1 MVIVFDLD
9 DTLYDETTYVKSGFK
24 AVAAYLAKQF
34 NLPEKKLFSQL
45 TEELENGRGSIFD
58 SVLKIHGIY
67 SKALV
72 KKCVVAY
79 RFHTPEIKLS
89 ESGKKCLERLKNH
102 PLYIVTD
109 GNKIV
114 QHHKIKALGV
124 DKKVTAYYI
133 THRFGVHNAKPSPHC
148 FLKICE
154 REKTTPEHVVYIAD
168 NVSKDFVGIRPL
180 GFKTVQV
187 LTGQYTNIKR
197 TKEYQADQQIRSL
210 DELTEAYLLKLFSPK
225 KKKS

>member
-24 AVAAYLAKQF
+24 AVAAYLAEQSGLSGKM
-34 NLPEKKLFSQL
+34 LFLQL
-45 TEELENGRGSIFD
+45 MEELKNGRGSIFD
-58 SVLKIHGIY
+58 SVLKRNGIY

-72 KKCVVAY
+72 RKCVVAY
-79 RFHTPEIKLS
+79 RFHIPNIKLS
-89 ESGKKCLERLKNH
+89 ESGKKCLERFKNY

-114 QHHKIKALGV
+114 QHNKIKALHV
-124 DKKVTAYYI
+124 DKKVTDYYI
-133 THRFGVHNAKPSPHC
+133 THRFGVHRAKPSPHC
-148 FLKICE
+148 FLRICE
-154 REKTTPEHVVYIAD
+154 REKTTPAQVVYIAD

-187 LTGQYTNIKR
+187 LTGQ
-197 TKEYQADQQIRSL
+197 
-210 DELTEAYLLKLFSPK
+210 
-225 KKKS
+225 